1 MWTQIDH
8 RKRIEQDKNEQEGE
22 NEQGENEQDENGQG
36 ENEQLSEDYKLCQ
49 LANLTGKPIL
59 EVY

>member
-1 MWTQIDH
+1 VQDN
-8 RKRIEQDKNEQEGE
+8 IEEEGE